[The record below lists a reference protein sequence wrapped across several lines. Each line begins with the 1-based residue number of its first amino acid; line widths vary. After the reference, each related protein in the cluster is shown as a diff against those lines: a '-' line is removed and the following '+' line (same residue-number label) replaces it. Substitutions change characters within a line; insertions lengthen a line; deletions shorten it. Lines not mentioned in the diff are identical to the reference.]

1 MNENERIVYRS
12 HFSVLITKA
21 TGVLAALAVIIVTN
35 LRDAETLFRELRT
48 TGGVPSRYCPVL
60 LGILGMI
67 LFLAALAVRRWR
79 RTYIILDGTNLIV
92 HRATM
97 VDRQNII
104 DLATVSSVNLEQ
116 NLLQMMLGVYRIRID
131 TNSASTAEDTDVDL
145 VLARDKAEEFK
156 RRVMSRMGSESPV
169 PVDPRELY
177 HNGIS
182 YGTGAVLR
190 HALFSNSIVGLLI
203 GVGGLM
209 LGSGM
214 LIDDIR
220 AIDTSGLGEF
230 LTSLVVLLVAVW
242 SLVGTPVKSFLHL
255 YDFRC
260 MRHEDSLRLAYGL
273 TRRRDFS
280 VPVSKIHAV
289 TVNQGV
295 LARIFGCEELK
306 ISVIGMGDDDDEVCN
321 LSLYLR
327 KDKVTPLVSRLLPEY
342 EQLYQMKWE
351 RKRTILTAIDAVR
364 HVLISSAVM
373 AAAWLVIPLSFNWKL
388 MIAAGVLAVAAVCSV
403 SAGAT
408 AGLALA
414 ENGVVIREGIFDA
427 TRTLV
432 FYKKLQTMRY
442 DGGPIWRHFGV
453 SEGVLTMF
461 GGMFGSSISVDAFPT
476 EKFEE
481 IARRMCE
488 ARCYSPRFEQKNV
501 RNDLS

>member
-35 LRDAETLFRELRT
+35 LRDAESLFRELRT
-48 TGGVPSRYCPVL
+48 TGGIPARYCPVL
-60 LGILGMI
+60 LGLLVMV
-67 LFLAALAVRRWR
+67 LFLAALAVRRWW

-97 VDRQNII
+97 VDKQNII

-116 NLLQMMLGVYRIRID
+116 NLLQMVLGVYRIRID

-145 VLARDKAEEFK
+145 VLARDRAEEFK
-156 RRVMSRMGSESPV
+156 RLVMGRMGAESPV
-169 PVDPRELY
+169 PVDPQELY
-177 HNGIS
+177 HSGIS
-182 YGTGAVLR
+182 FGTGAVLR
-190 HALFSNSIVGLLI
+190 HAMFSSSIAGLLI
-203 GVGGLM
+203 GVGGLA

-214 LIDDIR
+214 LADDIHG
-220 AIDTSGLGEF
+220 IDTSSLGEF
-230 LTSLVVLLVAVW
+230 LTSLVVLLVAIW
-242 SLVGTPVKSFLHL
+242 SLVGTPVKSFLRL

-260 MRHEDSLRLAYGL
+260 MRHGDSLRLAYGL

-289 TVNQGV
+289 TVNQGF
-295 LARIFGCEELK
+295 LARIFGYEELK

-327 KDKVTPLVSRLLPEY
+327 RDKITSLVSRLLPEY

-351 RKRTILTAIDAVR
+351 RKRAILMAIDAVR
-364 HVLISSAVM
+364 YVLISSAVM
-373 AAAWLVIPLSFNWKL
+373 AVAWLVIPLSLNWKL
-388 MIAAGVLAVAAVCSV
+388 MIAAGVPVAAAVFSV
-403 SAGAT
+403 SAGVT

-414 ENGVVIREGIFDA
+414 ENGVVIRGGIFDA

-461 GGMFGSSISVDAFPT
+461 GGIFGSRISVGAFPT
-476 EKFEE
+476 VRFEE
-481 IARRMCE
+481 IARRMCA
-488 ARCYSPRFEQKNV
+488 ARCYSPR
-501 RNDLS
+501 SSA